1 MNKNQNF
8 SGRPNFRRYNNYFK
22 QLPKPNPMIQP
33 LPHNRENFCSKNE
46 QNHISCDNTEIKKL
60 SKSINCESNRN
71 NTTNYKDLKSEYN
84 NNSLFCS
91 EEPILEFHGIKL
103 YSDDL
108 LILLLMYFLYR
119 EKVNDNLL
127 YIALFALLFF

>member
-8 SGRPNFRRYNNYFK
+8 LGRPNFRRYNNFK
-22 QLPKPNPMIQP
+22 QPPKFNPMIQP
-33 LPHNRENFCSKNE
+33 MPHNRENFCSKNE
-46 QNHISCDNTEIKKL
+46 QNHISYDNTEIKKT
-60 SKSINCESNRN
+60 SNSTNCQSNCN
-71 NTTNYKDLKSEYN
+71 NNTNYKEPKFKFN

-91 EEPILEFHGIKL
+91 EDPILEFHGIKL

-108 LILLLMYFLYR
+108 LILLLMYFLYK
-119 EKVNDNLL
+119 ENVNDNLL